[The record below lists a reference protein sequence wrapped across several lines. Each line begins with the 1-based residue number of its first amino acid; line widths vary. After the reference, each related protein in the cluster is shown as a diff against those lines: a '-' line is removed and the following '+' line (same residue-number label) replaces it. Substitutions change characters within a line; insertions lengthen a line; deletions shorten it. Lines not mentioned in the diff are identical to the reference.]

1 LIHFYKR
8 SYKMRLTQ
16 LLTMWPKTRPKG
28 AIWSGKQQ
36 MVRKVEPWH
45 LNQLNKDIQRE
56 KKNAHI
62 CLNPCITPEQ
72 ERVGLAAAEKTQPR
86 KDQLLFRLRKAKI
99 ESTTMAPTFVEDNIK
114 HLKHNISW
122 EWNQFGNFFYM
133 ISRGFFASAGKNC
146 YMIISTNLL
155 IRLTWIFQLL
165 QPWIIQYIIL
175 FVQEV
180 VTNIILVSYYMKWAT
195 TSWTYSTLTGT

>member
-1 LIHFYKR
+1 
-8 SYKMRLTQ
+8 MRLTQ

>member
-1 LIHFYKR
+1 
-8 SYKMRLTQ
+8 MRLTQ

-146 YMIISTNLL
+146 YMMISANLL
-155 IRLTWIFQLL
+155 IILTWIFQLL
-165 QPWIIQYIIL
+165 PAMNYPLLYTVCPKSSAPFYI
-175 FVQEV
+175 
-180 VTNIILVSYYMKWAT
+180 VSYFMKWVT